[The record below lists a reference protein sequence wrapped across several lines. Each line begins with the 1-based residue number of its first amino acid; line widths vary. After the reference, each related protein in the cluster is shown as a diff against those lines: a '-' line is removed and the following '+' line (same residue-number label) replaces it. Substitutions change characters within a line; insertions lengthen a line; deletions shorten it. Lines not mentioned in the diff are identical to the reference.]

1 MKRYLASQALL
12 PEGWRNDVR
21 IDVDETGNVVD
32 VVADAGSAAAEIA
45 ERLEGPVLPGMA
57 NLHSHAFQRAMA
69 GLAETR
75 GPGED
80 DFWSWR
86 ERMYRFVLRLTPDDA
101 FAIAR
106 FLYLEALRNG
116 YTAIA
121 EFHYVHHRPDGA
133 PYPQPAEML
142 LRHLHAA
149 GEVGIAIT
157 LLPSLYRWS
166 NFGAQPLAPRQR
178 RFDTDPDAVLRM
190 VEAARSAAAGD
201 GADVRVGVAP
211 HSLRAADPASIAAL
225 LAGADAI
232 DASAP
237 IHVHAAEQT
246 KEVDDC
252 LDATGQRPVEWLL
265 SNFSVDA
272 RWCFIHA
279 THMTAR
285 ETLALAR
292 SGAVAGL
299 CPTTEAN
306 LGDGLFPMLDFREGG
321 GRYGIGGDSHVSRDP
336 AEELRWLEYGQR
348 LSLQRRNLIV
358 GGEREGDYRG
368 PAVGTTLW
376 LEAADGGGRA
386 IGRAMGAIAAGRRA
400 DLVELDAAA
409 PDLHGRNGDAIT
421 NALVFSGSS
430 GLVRNVMVGGR
441 WVVRGRRHRLD
452 EEAARDYRRV
462 VGRLLAEG

>member
-1 MKRYLASQALL
+1 M
-12 PEGWRNDVR
+12 
-21 IDVDETGNVVD
+21 GNIVD
-32 VVADAGSAAAEIA
+32 VIADAGSATPEDV
-45 ERLEGPVLPGMA
+45 ERLDGPVLPGMA

-106 FLYLEALRNG
+106 FLYLEALLNG

-142 LRHLHAA
+142 LRHLQAA
-149 GEVGIAIT
+149 REVGIGVT
-157 LLPSLYRWS
+157 LLPALYRWS

-178 RFDTDPDAVLRM
+178 RFDTAPDAVLRM
-190 VEAARSAAAGD
+190 VEAARRAAGD
-201 GADVRVGVAP
+201 DADVRVGVAP

-252 LDATGQRPVEWLL
+252 LTATGQRPVEWLL

-279 THMTAR
+279 THMSAR

-306 LGDGLFPMLDFREGG
+306 LGDGVF
-321 GRYGIGGDSHVSRDP
+321 
-336 AEELRWLEYGQR
+336 AEKLVVDD
-348 LSLQRRNLIV
+348 SLQNPV
-358 GGEREGDYRG
+358 YS
-368 PAVGTTLW
+368 
-376 LEAADGGGRA
+376 
-386 IGRAMGAIAAGRRA
+386 AAGDFNGDGRLDLASTEDHRPVRYNILRGNRLDLVIRKREDGVWRRLVDLPPASQDERRREVRDLDRSLADDSGRISIRIDARRA
-400 DLVELDAAA
+400 WLGQI
-409 PDLHGRNGDAIT
+409 P
-421 NALVFSGSS
+421 
-430 GLVRNVMVGGR
+430 
-441 WVVRGRRHRLD
+441 
-452 EEAARDYRRV
+452 
-462 VGRLLAEG
+462 

>member
-1 MKRYLASQALL
+1 MKRYLAPQALL
-12 PEGWRNDVR
+12 PQGWRNDVR
-21 IDVDETGNVVD
+21 IDVDATGDIVD
-32 VVADAGSAAAEIA
+32 VIADAGSAMPEGV
-45 ERLEGPVLPGMA
+45 ERLDGPVLPGMA

-133 PYPQPAEML
+133 AYPEPAEML
-142 LRHLHAA
+142 LRHLQAA
-149 GEVGIAIT
+149 REVGIGVT

-166 NFGAQPLAPRQR
+166 NFGAQPLVPRQR

-190 VEAARSAAAGD
+190 AEAARRAAGD
-201 GADVRVGVAP
+201 DADVRVGVAP

-252 LDATGQRPVEWLL
+252 LAATGQRPVEWLL
-265 SNFSVDA
+265 SNFPIDA

-279 THMTAR
+279 THMNAR

-299 CPTTEAN
+299 CPSTEAN
-306 LGDGLFPMLDFREGG
+306 LGDGLFPMLDFRAAGG
-321 GRYGIGGDSHVSRDP
+321 AYGIGGDSHVSRDP

-358 GGEREGDYRG
+358 GDGREGGYRG

-386 IGRAMGAIAAGRRA
+386 IGRAMGAIATGRRA

-409 PDLHGRNGDAIT
+409 PDLHGRSGDAIT
-421 NALVFSGSS
+421 NALVFAGSS

-441 WVVRGRRHRLD
+441 WLVRDRCHPLD

-462 VGRLLAEG
+462 AGRLLADG

>member
-1 MKRYLASQALL
+1 MKRYLAPQALL
-12 PEGWRNDVR
+12 PEGWRRDVR
-21 IDVDETGNVVD
+21 IDVDATGDIVAVAPD
-32 VVADAGSAAAEIA
+32 VGDGVPEGV
-45 ERLEGPVLPGMA
+45 ERLDGPVLPGMA

-133 PYPQPAEML
+133 PYPQPAEMV
-142 LRHLHAA
+142 LRHLAA
-149 GEVGIAIT
+149 ACEVGIAVT

-166 NFGAQPLAPRQR
+166 NFGAQPLASRQR
-178 RFDTDPDAVLRM
+178 RFASDPDTVLRL
-190 VEAARSAAAGD
+190 VEAARSAAGD
-201 GADVRVGVAP
+201 DPDVRVGVAP
-211 HSLRAADPASIAAL
+211 HSLRAADRASIDAL

-246 KEVDDC
+246 REVDDC
-252 LDATGQRPVEWLL
+252 LASTGQRPVEWIL
-265 SNFSVDA
+265 SNLPVDA
-272 RWCFIHA
+272 RWCLVHA

-306 LGDGLFPMLDFREGG
+306 LGDGLFPMLDFRAAGG
-321 GRYGIGGDSHVSRDP
+321 VYGIGGDSHVSRDP

-358 GGEREGDYRG
+358 GGRREGGYRG

-376 LEAADGGGRA
+376 AEAADGGARA

-409 PDLHGRNGDAIT
+409 PDLHGRSGDAIT
-421 NALVFSGSS
+421 NALVFAGSS

-441 WVVRGRRHRLD
+441 WVVRDRCHRLD
-452 EEAARDYRRV
+452 EPAQRDYRRV